1 MTDTEGLALQNRID
15 NLEVENQFLRRK
27 IDYLTRRFFGGKKSE
42 QIDPS
47 QLELL
52 LAGLEEAAA
61 KDSEEEKPDLREKQE
76 AVRPKKPKRRKLP
89 DHLEVEEIILIPE
102 EAKANPEKWRLIG
115 EEVTEELDLLPARFI
130 KRRIIRK
137 KYVSIERPKEA
148 PVVEPMPSRVIDKGI
163 PGVGLLVHILLSKY
177 VDHLPLYRQEKI
189 FRERY
194 DVRLPRQS
202 MLDWVQKVAEW
213 LKPIYNYMRQQLFE
227 GGYVQADE
235 TPIRYLEPDVG
246 KQGGSRQGYM
256 WVYGRP
262 GAEVL
267 FDWQRGRGVSCLESF
282 LNGYEGLLQTD
293 GYAAYPSFAR
303 ERKGI
308 TLIGCLAHA
317 RRNFH
322 EALEESP
329 QRAGFILRLIQ
340 NLYRNERYLREQG
353 AGPRLREAYR
363 QSHSKPTMQLLGKAL
378 PILRKKALP
387 RSRTGE
393 AVDYMQNHWEVLC
406 RYLDHGRVEIDNN
419 IIENAIRPTAFGKKT
434 GYLSAIPRRAGGVR

>member
-282 LNGYEGLLQTD
+282 LKRLRGIAANRRLCRLPEFRGRAQGDHADRVPGPCPTEFSRGPGRESAEGRL
-293 GYAAYPSFAR
+293 YPEADS
-303 ERKGI
+303 ESVSKRKI
-308 TLIGCLAHA
+308 PA
-317 RRNFH
+317 
-322 EALEESP
+322 
-329 QRAGFILRLIQ
+329 RAG
-340 NLYRNERYLREQG
+340 
-353 AGPRLREAYR
+353 
-363 QSHSKPTMQLLGKAL
+363 
-378 PILRKKALP
+378 
-387 RSRTGE
+387 SRT
-393 AVDYMQNHWEVLC
+393 AL
-406 RYLDHGRVEIDNN
+406 
-419 IIENAIRPTAFGKKT
+419 A
-434 GYLSAIPRRAGGVR
+434 